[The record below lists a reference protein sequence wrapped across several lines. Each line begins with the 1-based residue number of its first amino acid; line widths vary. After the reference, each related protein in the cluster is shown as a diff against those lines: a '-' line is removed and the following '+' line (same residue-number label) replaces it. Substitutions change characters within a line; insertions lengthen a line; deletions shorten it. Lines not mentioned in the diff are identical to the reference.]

1 MSWPYRKSFG
11 PGKHRVHFF
20 NTNAES
26 PGGGKGEY
34 KSSPLADYLICSGHH
49 EINLTNTTP

>member
-11 PGKHRVHFF
+11 PGKRRVHFF

-34 KSSPLADYLICSGHH
+34 KSSPLADHLICSGHH